1 MESVEEAI
9 AVLRLKIAETQKIR
23 KRQETE
29 LAELAQALENIQRH
43 TRETT
48 RLTLENFQ
56 ADEQE
61 KRRPRLETTIEQ
73 KKVAKEQKRRLLL
86 AKVQKEKRNYIEIR
100 REKRLAE
107 LRLEFLQKEEDE
119 DSVLPS
125 RDEQHNSYI
134 LRAYEACT
142 KFALTNPNPY
152 PFFTL
157 FFFFSIHL

>member
-9 AVLRLKIAETQKIR
+9 AVLKFKIAETQKIR

-29 LAELAQALENIQRH
+29 LAELTQVLEDIQWH

-48 RLTLENFQ
+48 RLTLEKFQ

-61 KRRPRLETTIEQ
+61 QRRLRLEATIKQ

-86 AKVQKEKRNYIEIR
+86 AKVQKEERDKIRIR
-100 REKRLAE
+100 REKRIAE

-119 DSVLPS
+119 DRVVPS
-125 RDEQHNSYI
+125 
-134 LRAYEACT
+134 
-142 KFALTNPNPY
+142 
-152 PFFTL
+152 
-157 FFFFSIHL
+157 

>member
-9 AVLRLKIAETQKIR
+9 AVLKFKIAETQKIR

-29 LAELAQALENIQRH
+29 LAELTQVLEDIQRH

-48 RLTLENFQ
+48 RLTLEKFQ

-61 KRRPRLETTIEQ
+61 QRRIRLEATIKQ

-86 AKVQKEKRNYIEIR
+86 AKVQKEERDKIRIR

-119 DSVLPS
+119 DRVLPS
-125 RDEQHNSYI
+125 
-134 LRAYEACT
+134 
-142 KFALTNPNPY
+142 
-152 PFFTL
+152 
-157 FFFFSIHL
+157 

>member
-9 AVLRLKIAETQKIR
+9 AVLQFKIAETQKIR

-29 LAELAQALENIQRH
+29 LAELTQVLEDIQRH

-48 RLTLENFQ
+48 RLTLEKFQ

-61 KRRPRLETTIEQ
+61 QRRIRLEATIKQ

-86 AKVQKEKRNYIEIR
+86 AKVQKEERDKIRIR

-107 LRLEFLQKEEDE
+107 LRLEFLQREEDE
-119 DSVLPS
+119 DRVLPS
-125 RDEQHNSYI
+125 
-134 LRAYEACT
+134 
-142 KFALTNPNPY
+142 
-152 PFFTL
+152 
-157 FFFFSIHL
+157 

>member
-9 AVLRLKIAETQKIR
+9 AVLKFKIAETQKIR

-29 LAELAQALENIQRH
+29 LAELTQVLEDIQRH

-48 RLTLENFQ
+48 RLTLEKFQ

-61 KRRPRLETTIEQ
+61 QRRIRLEATIKQ

-86 AKVQKEKRNYIEIR
+86 AKVQKEERDKIR
-100 REKRLAE
+100 IREDKRLAE

-119 DSVLPS
+119 DRVLPS
-125 RDEQHNSYI
+125 
-134 LRAYEACT
+134 
-142 KFALTNPNPY
+142 
-152 PFFTL
+152 
-157 FFFFSIHL
+157 

>member
-9 AVLRLKIAETQKIR
+9 AVLQFKIAETQKIR

-29 LAELAQALENIQRH
+29 LAELTQVLEDIQRH

-48 RLTLENFQ
+48 RLTLEKFQ

-61 KRRPRLETTIEQ
+61 QRRIRLEATIKQ

-86 AKVQKEKRNYIEIR
+86 AKVQKEERDKIRIR
-100 REKRLAE
+100 RDKRLAE

-119 DSVLPS
+119 DRVLPS
-125 RDEQHNSYI
+125 
-134 LRAYEACT
+134 
-142 KFALTNPNPY
+142 
-152 PFFTL
+152 
-157 FFFFSIHL
+157 

>member
-1 MESVEEAI
+1 MESVEKAI
-9 AVLRLKIAETQKIR
+9 AVLKFKIAETQKIR

-29 LAELAQALENIQRH
+29 LAELTQVLEDIQRH

-48 RLTLENFQ
+48 RLTLEKFQ

-61 KRRPRLETTIEQ
+61 QRRIRLEATIKQ

-86 AKVQKEKRNYIEIR
+86 AKVQKEERDKIRIR

-119 DSVLPS
+119 DRVLPS
-125 RDEQHNSYI
+125 
-134 LRAYEACT
+134 
-142 KFALTNPNPY
+142 
-152 PFFTL
+152 
-157 FFFFSIHL
+157 